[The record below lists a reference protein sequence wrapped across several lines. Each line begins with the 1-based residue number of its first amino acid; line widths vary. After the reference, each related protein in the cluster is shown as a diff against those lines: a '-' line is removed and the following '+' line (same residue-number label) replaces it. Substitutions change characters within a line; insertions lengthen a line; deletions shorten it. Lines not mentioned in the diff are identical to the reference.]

1 MRIDKLWR
9 RALLP
14 PLSLPD
20 HDVNVLKVTPTSGP
34 WKHTYTCRLCR
45 SPVGHQEFMT
55 SICLSCGRNMGGLP
69 YSGAMRTI
77 VKNNKWID
85 TIRIHNAEY
94 KKVDGEWTAIA
105 P

>member
-1 MRIDKLWR
+1 
-9 RALLP
+9 
-14 PLSLPD
+14 
-20 HDVNVLKVTPTSGP
+20 
-34 WKHTYTCRLCR
+34 
-45 SPVGHQEFMT
+45 
-55 SICLSCGRNMGGLP
+55 MGGLP